1 MKLCLNLFLFI
12 SILIGYCQCNSLYS
26 KVGEFCS
33 SNGLT
38 YLTISSKHLKNNEVL
53 KLTKEIQSH
62 NLMTKEIPIEGIPN
76 NQRFYSDAL
85 IILVENEDLIDE
97 DKFQEY
103 LKLIQS
109 TTAIKRSL
117 IVFTSSLSED
127 QKVLLMEHIQRIE
140 DHAMFQVMYQSE
152 NEDQIEYHQVIS
164 IKHGGAVINP
174 LTLNAHGKMVEDYNL
189 QVNDDIRLYMNSKI
203 LKMFFL
209 RE

>member
-1 MKLCLNLFLFI
+1 MKLPLNPFLFI
-12 SILIGYCQCNSLYS
+12 SFIIGYCQCNSFYS
-26 KVGEFCS
+26 KVAEFCS
-33 SNGLT
+33 NNGLT
-38 YLTISSKHLKNNEVL
+38 YLTISSKYLKSNEVL

-62 NLMTKEIPIEGIPN
+62 NLMTKEIPIEDIPN

-85 IILVENEDLIDE
+85 ILLVENLDLKDQ

-103 LKLIQS
+103 LALIQS

-117 IVFTSSLSED
+117 IVFTSNLSENHKILLKE
-127 QKVLLMEHIQRIE
+127 QIQLME
-140 DHAMFQVMYQSE
+140 DNSMFQIMYQSE

-164 IKHGGAVINP
+164 IKHGGAVIIP

-203 LKMFFL
+203 LRSFS
-209 RE
+209 

>member
-1 MKLCLNLFLFI
+1 MNLNLFLFI

-62 NLMTKEIPIEGIPN
+62 NLMSKGIPIEDIPN

-85 IILVENEDLIDE
+85 ILLVENEDLKDK

-174 LTLNAHGKMVEDYNL
+174 LTLNEHGKMVEDYNL
-189 QVNDDIRLYMNSKI
+189 QVIDDVKYLHDLNNCKDV
-203 LKMFFL
+203 FL